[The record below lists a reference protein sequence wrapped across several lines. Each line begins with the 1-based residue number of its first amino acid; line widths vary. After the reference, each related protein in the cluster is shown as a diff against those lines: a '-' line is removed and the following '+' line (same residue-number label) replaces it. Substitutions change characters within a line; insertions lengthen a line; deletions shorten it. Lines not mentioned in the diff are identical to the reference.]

1 MISNEYGHSMAS
13 IGNGQAILGGQD
25 RAGVFQDSI
34 YYMTC
39 SQKICMVMT
48 LHQELSV
55 PRADF
60 VAFSISN
67 DQFWCVPELGK
78 L

>member
-1 MISNEYGHSMAS
+1 MNTGPNLTIGLYGHSMAS

-25 RAGVFQDSI
+25 STGVFQDSI

-48 LHQELSV
+48 LHQKLSV

-60 VAFSISN
+60 VAFMKAIVGY
-67 DQFWCVPELGK
+67 Q
-78 L
+78 